1 MRASSPRF
9 SLTRT
14 GGLTDSVSCEGSA
27 FYVCAFYKAFAAIL
41 VVVLFLSSLLYS
53 VALSGQ
59 ATVADSLRHAF
70 EGEKDSAKKLDLYYE
85 LALEAKEQDLSVA
98 LLYADTLEKM
108 AKSARNGKGEARAL
122 SLRASTLHEQGDA
135 DGAIALYRKVLVMYQ
150 KLEDVEGQGVAFNG
164 LGFSFAEKQES
175 DSAMVYYLKAAE
187 AKEKTG
193 KLSDVASVYSNIGN
207 LYVDQLAYDKGIEFL
222 KKALKIRMELGEDKR
237 IIYTYNNLAVAYGSK
252 GDIEPAMEYAQKG
265 IALAMKQGN
274 KFVAGVIS
282 GGIGHLLNEKED
294 YEEAIRWCEQS
305 ARLLREANRP
315 ANLVFPLVNMATAYN
330 GLGKPAKALAVA
342 QEGYA
347 IMLETQQVQP
357 LEVYYE
363 EMAKAYEKMGNYEQA
378 HFWFKKFMVLDDSL
392 FKADNV
398 ANIAEMETRYETK
411 KKEAEI
417 SAQQLKLSEQQ
428 RRLFRQRTWIFS
440 LALGMLA
447 LTVLGYLFYNRYRL
461 QKKAELDAAIIREQ
475 KLGLNAV
482 IEAQEAER
490 RRIAKD
496 LHDGIAQ
503 ELVALKM
510 GFHALQRKLDKA
522 LPEES
527 EQLEGLS
534 QQLDQSCTEVR
545 NLSHVMLPPTL
556 GQHGLAP
563 SLELLLRNSLH
574 PVGIQTE
581 FEYFGLPETLDE
593 KIEVGIYRIAQ
604 ELLNNILKHAGAGKV
619 ALQLYLASG
628 NLVLKIEDDGNS
640 FDFES
645 ARKAGSMGLLNILSR
660 VANLEGTF
668 FSEPGAP
675 RGTVST
681 VRIPV

>member
-1 MRASSPRF
+1 MPLLPSRF
-9 SLTRT
+9 SRSQTKEVTCT
-14 GGLTDSVSCEGSA
+14 GSTSHSSIFQEGLTAILAAFPFLFSLLCSVSLAGQTT
-27 FYVCAFYKAFAAIL
+27 
-41 VVVLFLSSLLYS
+41 VV
-53 VALSGQ
+53 
-59 ATVADSLRHAF
+59 DSLRRAF
-70 EGEKDSAKKLDLYYE
+70 ELEKSVEKKLDIYHE
-85 LALEAKEQDLSVA
+85 LALEAKEQDLSTA
-98 LLYADTLEKM
+98 LLYADTLERM
-108 AKSARNGKGEARAL
+108 AKAARNGKGEARAL

-135 DGAIALYRKVLVMYQ
+135 DGAIALFRKVLVMYQ
-150 KLEDVEGQGVAFNG
+150 KLEDVEGQGMAFNG

-187 AKEKTG
+187 AKEKSG

-222 KKALKIRMELGEDKR
+222 KKALKIRIELGEDKR

-282 GGIGHLLNEKED
+282 GGIGHLLNEKEE

-305 ARLLREANRP
+305 ALLLKEANRP
-315 ANLVFPLVNMATAYN
+315 ANLVFPLANMATAYN
-330 GLGKPAKALAVA
+330 GLGKPSKALAVA

-357 LEVYYE
+357 LQVYYE

-378 HFWFKKFMVLDDSL
+378 YFWFKKFMVLDDSL

-398 ANIAEMETRYETK
+398 ANIAEMETRYETQ

-417 SAQQLKLSEQQ
+417 SAQQLQLSEQQ

-447 LTVLGYLFYNRYRL
+447 LTILGYLFYNRYRL
-461 QKKAELDAAIIREQ
+461 RKKAELDTAVIREQ

-510 GFHALQRKLDKA
+510 GFQTLQRKLEKA

-527 EQLEGLS
+527 PQLVGLIR
-534 QQLDQSCTEVR
+534 QLDGSCTEVR
-545 NLSHVMLPPTL
+545 NLAHVMLPPAL

-563 SLELLLRNSLH
+563 SLELLLRNSLQ

-581 FEYFGLPETLDE
+581 FEYFGLPETMDE
-593 KIEVGIYRIAQ
+593 KVAVGIYRIAQ
-604 ELLNNILKHAGAGKV
+604 ELLNNIIKHAGAGRV
-619 ALQLYLASG
+619 ALQLYQAGG
-628 NLVLKIEDDGNS
+628 NLVLKIEDDGRS
-640 FDFES
+640 FDFET
-645 ARKAGSMGLLNILSR
+645 AKKGGSMGLLNILSR
-660 VANLEGTF
+660 VANLDGTF

-675 RGTVST
+675 LGTVST